1 VEIAMEHQR
10 RHRQTMIPNRQFEL
24 FEPDPPAEGA
34 LTPDW
39 SALPE
44 RTQRELTDLMTRLLV
59 DHASGEARDP
69 GEAVDDL

>member
-1 VEIAMEHQR
+1 MEHQR
-10 RHRQTMIPNRQFEL
+10 RHRQTSTPNRQLEL
-24 FEPDPPAEGA
+24 FEPDPPAGLA

-44 RTQRELTDLMTRLLV
+44 KTRRELTDLMTRLLV
-59 DHASGEARDP
+59 DHAGGEANDP

>member
-1 VEIAMEHQR
+1 VEIAMGHQR
-10 RHRQTMIPNRQFEL
+10 RHRQTKTPNCQLEL
-24 FEPDPPAEGA
+24 FEPDPPAGGA

-59 DHASGEARDP
+59 DHAGGEARDP